1 MSNLVPVV
9 YVGNKPHA
17 FDNIAHSGKSWQG
30 KGDVQEVTD
39 AQAKLLL
46 KYPDQWALA
55 NEADRAAVDL
65 QHRAV
70 FRIVTPRGQGEP
82 ADRGDR
88 RQGFAAEAERGHRF
102 QIVERTDL
110 ARRVPRHRQRQF
122 FGRNAAAVVANA
134 DQAHPAFFQID
145 VDTPGAGVERVF
157 DQLLDHRCRPL
168 YDLAGGDLV
177 DQGVGKCLDRHAAM
191 IPASVTTGTPI

>member
-55 NEADRAAVDL
+55 NEADRAAVEAPVSIEGKDENGEAVTIDPDDL
-65 QHRAV
+65 KKPLEKMNKAELAALAKQSWDK
-70 FRIVTPRGQGEP
+70 ELDP
-82 ADRGDR
+82 AM
-88 RQGFAAEAERGHRF
+88 
-102 QIVERTDL
+102 T
-110 ARRVPRHRQRQF
+110 
-122 FGRNAAAVVANA
+122 
-134 DQAHPAFFQID
+134 
-145 VDTPGAGVERVF
+145 
-157 DQLLDHRCRPL
+157 
-168 YDLAGGDLV
+168 
-177 DQGVGKCLDRHAAM
+177 KKAM
-191 IPASVTTGTPI
+191 IDQIEEWQHELGA

>member
-55 NEADRAAVDL
+55 NEADRAAVEAPVSIQSTDEAGEAVTIDPDDL
-65 QHRAV
+65 KKPLEKMNKAELFALAKQSWDK
-70 FRIVTPRGQGEP
+70 ELNP
-82 ADRGDR
+82 AM
-88 RQGFAAEAERGHRF
+88 
-102 QIVERTDL
+102 T
-110 ARRVPRHRQRQF
+110 
-122 FGRNAAAVVANA
+122 
-134 DQAHPAFFQID
+134 
-145 VDTPGAGVERVF
+145 
-157 DQLLDHRCRPL
+157 
-168 YDLAGGDLV
+168 
-177 DQGVGKCLDRHAAM
+177 KKAM
-191 IPASVTTGTPI
+191 IDQIEEWQHELGA

>member
-55 NEADRAAVDL
+55 NEADRAAVEAPVSIEGKNEDGEAVTIDPDDL
-65 QHRAV
+65 KKPLEKMNKAELAALAKQSWDK
-70 FRIVTPRGQGEP
+70 ELDP
-82 ADRGDR
+82 AM
-88 RQGFAAEAERGHRF
+88 
-102 QIVERTDL
+102 T
-110 ARRVPRHRQRQF
+110 
-122 FGRNAAAVVANA
+122 
-134 DQAHPAFFQID
+134 
-145 VDTPGAGVERVF
+145 
-157 DQLLDHRCRPL
+157 
-168 YDLAGGDLV
+168 
-177 DQGVGKCLDRHAAM
+177 KKAM
-191 IPASVTTGTPI
+191 IDQIEEWQHELGA

>member
-55 NEADRAAVDL
+55 NEADRAAVEAPVSIEGKDENGEDVTIDPDDL
-65 QHRAV
+65 KKPLEKMNKAELSALAKQSWDK
-70 FRIVTPRGQGEP
+70 ELDP
-82 ADRGDR
+82 AM
-88 RQGFAAEAERGHRF
+88 
-102 QIVERTDL
+102 T
-110 ARRVPRHRQRQF
+110 
-122 FGRNAAAVVANA
+122 
-134 DQAHPAFFQID
+134 
-145 VDTPGAGVERVF
+145 
-157 DQLLDHRCRPL
+157 
-168 YDLAGGDLV
+168 
-177 DQGVGKCLDRHAAM
+177 KKAM
-191 IPASVTTGTPI
+191 IDQIEEWQHELGA

>member
-55 NEADRAAVDL
+55 NEADRAAVDAPVSIQSHDENGEAVTIDPDDL
-65 QHRAV
+65 KKPLEKMNKAELSALAKQSWDKELDPAMNKKTMIDQIEEWQHEL
-70 FRIVTPRGQGEP
+70 G
-82 ADRGDR
+82 
-88 RQGFAAEAERGHRF
+88 
-102 QIVERTDL
+102 
-110 ARRVPRHRQRQF
+110 
-122 FGRNAAAVVANA
+122 
-134 DQAHPAFFQID
+134 
-145 VDTPGAGVERVF
+145 
-157 DQLLDHRCRPL
+157 
-168 YDLAGGDLV
+168 
-177 DQGVGKCLDRHAAM
+177 
-191 IPASVTTGTPI
+191 S

>member
-55 NEADRAAVDL
+55 NEADRAAVEAPVSIEGKNEDGEAVTIDPDDL
-65 QHRAV
+65 KKPLEKMNKAELSALPKQSWDK
-70 FRIVTPRGQGEP
+70 ELDP
-82 ADRGDR
+82 AM
-88 RQGFAAEAERGHRF
+88 
-102 QIVERTDL
+102 T
-110 ARRVPRHRQRQF
+110 
-122 FGRNAAAVVANA
+122 
-134 DQAHPAFFQID
+134 
-145 VDTPGAGVERVF
+145 
-157 DQLLDHRCRPL
+157 
-168 YDLAGGDLV
+168 
-177 DQGVGKCLDRHAAM
+177 KKAM
-191 IPASVTTGTPI
+191 IDQIEEWQHELGA

>member
-55 NEADRAAVDL
+55 NEADRAAVEAPVSIEGKDENGEAVTINPDDL
-65 QHRAV
+65 KKPLEKMNKAELAALAKQSWDK
-70 FRIVTPRGQGEP
+70 ELDP
-82 ADRGDR
+82 AM
-88 RQGFAAEAERGHRF
+88 
-102 QIVERTDL
+102 T
-110 ARRVPRHRQRQF
+110 
-122 FGRNAAAVVANA
+122 
-134 DQAHPAFFQID
+134 
-145 VDTPGAGVERVF
+145 
-157 DQLLDHRCRPL
+157 
-168 YDLAGGDLV
+168 
-177 DQGVGKCLDRHAAM
+177 KKAM
-191 IPASVTTGTPI
+191 IDQIEEWQHELGA

>member
-55 NEADRAAVDL
+55 NEADRAAVEAPVSIEGMNEDGEAVTIDPDDL
-65 QHRAV
+65 KKPLEKMNKAELSALAKQSWDK
-70 FRIVTPRGQGEP
+70 ELDP
-82 ADRGDR
+82 AM
-88 RQGFAAEAERGHRF
+88 
-102 QIVERTDL
+102 T
-110 ARRVPRHRQRQF
+110 
-122 FGRNAAAVVANA
+122 
-134 DQAHPAFFQID
+134 
-145 VDTPGAGVERVF
+145 
-157 DQLLDHRCRPL
+157 
-168 YDLAGGDLV
+168 
-177 DQGVGKCLDRHAAM
+177 KKAM
-191 IPASVTTGTPI
+191 IDQIEEWQHELGA

>member
-55 NEADRAAVDL
+55 NEADRAAVEAPVSIEGKNEDGEAVTIDPDDL
-65 QHRAV
+65 KKPLEKMNKAELSALAKQSWDK
-70 FRIVTPRGQGEP
+70 ELDP
-82 ADRGDR
+82 AM
-88 RQGFAAEAERGHRF
+88 
-102 QIVERTDL
+102 T
-110 ARRVPRHRQRQF
+110 
-122 FGRNAAAVVANA
+122 
-134 DQAHPAFFQID
+134 
-145 VDTPGAGVERVF
+145 
-157 DQLLDHRCRPL
+157 
-168 YDLAGGDLV
+168 
-177 DQGVGKCLDRHAAM
+177 KKAM
-191 IPASVTTGTPI
+191 IDQIEEWQHELGA

>member
-55 NEADRAAVDL
+55 NESDRATVDAPVSIQSQDENGEAVTIDPDDL
-65 QHRAV
+65 KKPLEKMNKAELAALAKQSWDK
-70 FRIVTPRGQGEP
+70 ELDP
-82 ADRGDR
+82 AM
-88 RQGFAAEAERGHRF
+88 
-102 QIVERTDL
+102 T
-110 ARRVPRHRQRQF
+110 
-122 FGRNAAAVVANA
+122 
-134 DQAHPAFFQID
+134 
-145 VDTPGAGVERVF
+145 
-157 DQLLDHRCRPL
+157 
-168 YDLAGGDLV
+168 
-177 DQGVGKCLDRHAAM
+177 KKAM
-191 IPASVTTGTPI
+191 IDQIEEWQHELGA

>member
-55 NEADRAAVDL
+55 NEADRAAVDAPVSI
-65 QHRAV
+65 QSQDENGEAV
-70 FRIVTPRGQGEP
+70 TIDPDDLKKPLEKMNKAELSALAKQSWDKELNP
-82 ADRGDR
+82 AM
-88 RQGFAAEAERGHRF
+88 
-102 QIVERTDL
+102 T
-110 ARRVPRHRQRQF
+110 
-122 FGRNAAAVVANA
+122 
-134 DQAHPAFFQID
+134 
-145 VDTPGAGVERVF
+145 
-157 DQLLDHRCRPL
+157 
-168 YDLAGGDLV
+168 
-177 DQGVGKCLDRHAAM
+177 KKAM
-191 IPASVTTGTPI
+191 IDQIEEWQHELGA

>member
-55 NEADRAAVDL
+55 NEADRAAVEAPVSIEGKDENGETVTIDPDDL
-65 QHRAV
+65 KKPLEKMNKAELAALAKQSWDK
-70 FRIVTPRGQGEP
+70 ELDP
-82 ADRGDR
+82 AM
-88 RQGFAAEAERGHRF
+88 
-102 QIVERTDL
+102 T
-110 ARRVPRHRQRQF
+110 
-122 FGRNAAAVVANA
+122 
-134 DQAHPAFFQID
+134 
-145 VDTPGAGVERVF
+145 
-157 DQLLDHRCRPL
+157 
-168 YDLAGGDLV
+168 
-177 DQGVGKCLDRHAAM
+177 KKAM
-191 IPASVTTGTPI
+191 IDQIEEWQHELGA

>member
-55 NEADRAAVDL
+55 NEADRAAVEAPVSIEGKDENGEAVTIDPDDL
-65 QHRAV
+65 KNPLEKMNKAELAALAKQSWDK
-70 FRIVTPRGQGEP
+70 ELDP
-82 ADRGDR
+82 AM
-88 RQGFAAEAERGHRF
+88 
-102 QIVERTDL
+102 T
-110 ARRVPRHRQRQF
+110 
-122 FGRNAAAVVANA
+122 
-134 DQAHPAFFQID
+134 
-145 VDTPGAGVERVF
+145 
-157 DQLLDHRCRPL
+157 
-168 YDLAGGDLV
+168 
-177 DQGVGKCLDRHAAM
+177 KKAM
-191 IPASVTTGTPI
+191 IDQIEEWQHELGA

>member
-55 NEADRAAVDL
+55 NEADHAAVEAPVSIEGKDENGEAVTIDPDDL
-65 QHRAV
+65 KKPLEKMNKAELAALAKQSWDK
-70 FRIVTPRGQGEP
+70 ELDP
-82 ADRGDR
+82 AM
-88 RQGFAAEAERGHRF
+88 
-102 QIVERTDL
+102 T
-110 ARRVPRHRQRQF
+110 
-122 FGRNAAAVVANA
+122 
-134 DQAHPAFFQID
+134 
-145 VDTPGAGVERVF
+145 
-157 DQLLDHRCRPL
+157 
-168 YDLAGGDLV
+168 
-177 DQGVGKCLDRHAAM
+177 KKAM
-191 IPASVTTGTPI
+191 IDQIEEWQHELGA

>member
-55 NEADRAAVDL
+55 NEADRAAVEAPVSIEGKDENGEAVTIDPDDL
-65 QHRAV
+65 KKPLEKMNKAELAALAKQSWDK
-70 FRIVTPRGQGEP
+70 ELDP
-82 ADRGDR
+82 AM
-88 RQGFAAEAERGHRF
+88 
-102 QIVERTDL
+102 T
-110 ARRVPRHRQRQF
+110 
-122 FGRNAAAVVANA
+122 
-134 DQAHPAFFQID
+134 
-145 VDTPGAGVERVF
+145 
-157 DQLLDHRCRPL
+157 
-168 YDLAGGDLV
+168 
-177 DQGVGKCLDRHAAM
+177 KKAM
-191 IPASVTTGTPI
+191 IDQIEEWQRELGA

>member
-55 NEADRAAVDL
+55 NEADRATVDAPVSIQSQDENGEAVTIDPDDL
-65 QHRAV
+65 KKPLEKMSKAELTALAKQTWDKELDPAMNKKTMIDQIEEWQH
-70 FRIVTPRGQGEP
+70 E
-82 ADRGDR
+82 
-88 RQGFAAEAERGHRF
+88 
-102 QIVERTDL
+102 L
-110 ARRVPRHRQRQF
+110 
-122 FGRNAAAVVANA
+122 
-134 DQAHPAFFQID
+134 
-145 VDTPGAGVERVF
+145 GA
-157 DQLLDHRCRPL
+157 
-168 YDLAGGDLV
+168 
-177 DQGVGKCLDRHAAM
+177 
-191 IPASVTTGTPI
+191 

>member
-55 NEADRAAVDL
+55 NEADRAAVEAPVSIKGKDENGEAVTIDPDDL
-65 QHRAV
+65 KK
-70 FRIVTPRGQGEP
+70 PLEKMNK
-82 ADRGDR
+82 
-88 RQGFAAEAERGHRF
+88 AELSA
-102 QIVERTDL
+102 L
-110 ARRVPRHRQRQF
+110 AKQSW
-122 FGRNAAAVVANA
+122 NKEL
-134 DQAHPAFFQID
+134 DQAM
-145 VDTPGAGVERVF
+145 T
-157 DQLLDHRCRPL
+157 
-168 YDLAGGDLV
+168 
-177 DQGVGKCLDRHAAM
+177 KKAM
-191 IPASVTTGTPI
+191 IDQIEEWQHELGA

>member
-55 NEADRAAVDL
+55 NEADRAAVEAPVSIEGKDENGEAVTIDPDDL
-65 QHRAV
+65 KKPLEKMNKAELSALAKQSWNK
-70 FRIVTPRGQGEP
+70 ELDP
-82 ADRGDR
+82 AM
-88 RQGFAAEAERGHRF
+88 
-102 QIVERTDL
+102 T
-110 ARRVPRHRQRQF
+110 
-122 FGRNAAAVVANA
+122 
-134 DQAHPAFFQID
+134 
-145 VDTPGAGVERVF
+145 
-157 DQLLDHRCRPL
+157 
-168 YDLAGGDLV
+168 
-177 DQGVGKCLDRHAAM
+177 KKAM
-191 IPASVTTGTPI
+191 IDQIEEWQHELGA